1 MKMRPYKPLSLAVL
15 VALAACS
22 QQNQPAATAPVAA
35 ADKPAAEASA
45 PADLGA
51 TSTLKLADLDTS
63 IKPCDDLHGFVDNK
77 WLAANPIPSD
87 RTSWGT
93 FEMLDQR
100 SENAQK
106 AIVEGLAKTSPSAG
120 SLEQLVGDLYA
131 SGMDEAK
138 INGTPAATKL
148 KPILDQ
154 IDAIKTPDDI
164 ASYIDANYAKGIVD
178 VFGFGGQPDFKNS
191 STVIGYAFGGGTNLP
206 EKAYYSDA
214 QYQNIRD
221 GYVAHIAKTLQLA
234 GVSADDAKKQAAAVM
249 AIETE
254 LAGASLSPIEQRD
267 TKNQY
272 TMRTV
277 AEADK
282 ITPHF
287 SWEKFFDGIG
297 VKDVKGFSLAE
308 AKFFGEFDK
317 MLTKVSVDDWKA
329 YLRFHAIDGA
339 SPYLNDDL
347 VTEHFDF
354 YNKTLHGQKE
364 QKVRWKRVLA
374 SVNDDTGEAL
384 GQLYVK
390 QYFTPEAKAS
400 AEKLVGNLR
409 DALKARIEKV
419 SWMGD
424 DTKKKAMEKW
434 ASFMP
439 KIGYPTKWRDWTG
452 LRISRDS
459 YLDNVLAANEFNTR
473 WQLGKIGKPVDRT
486 EWGMTPQTVNA
497 YYNPLQNEIVFPAAI
512 LQPPFFDAKADPALN
527 YGGIGAVIGH
537 EMTHGYDDQG
547 AQFDAQGNQ
556 SDWWT
561 PTDMK
566 GFKERTGKLVAQF
579 NDYVALKD
587 KDGKDVHVKGELT
600 LGENIA
606 DLGGINV
613 AYDALQKALADN
625 PDYQPS
631 TKVDGYTE
639 EQRFFMNFAN
649 IWRRSFKPEEAAVR
663 VNTDPHS
670 PAQFRA
676 MGAPSNMPAFAQ
688 AFECKAGDAMVRPDD
703 KQVVIW

>member
-1 MKMRPYKPLSLAVL
+1 MNMRPYKPLSLAVV

-22 QQNQPAATAPVAA
+22 QQEQPATTTTAAAPAAAAAPV
-35 ADKPAAEASA
+35 
-45 PADLGA
+45 DLGA

-63 IKPCDDLHGFVDNK
+63 INACQDLNGFVNSK
-77 WLAANPIPSD
+77 WLAANPVPND
-87 RTSWGT
+87 RTSWGS
-93 FEMLDQR
+93 FEMLDER

-106 AIVEGLAKTSPSAG
+106 GILEALDKSTPAAG
-120 SLEQLVGDLYA
+120 SLEQLVGDFYA

-148 KPILDQ
+148 KPYLDV

-164 ASYIDANYAKGIVD
+164 VAYIDANYAKGIVD
-178 VFGFGGQPDFKNS
+178 VFSFGGQPDFKNS
-191 STVIGYAFGGGTNLP
+191 SMVIGYAAEGGTNLP
-206 EKAYYSDA
+206 EKAYYSDPK
-214 QYQNIRD
+214 YQNIRD
-221 GYVAHIAKTLQLA
+221 AYVAHIAKTMQLA
-234 GVSADDAKKQAAAVM
+234 GVPADDAKKQAAAVM

-254 LAGASLSPIEQRD
+254 LAGASLSPIEARD

-277 AEADK
+277 AEGDK

-297 VKDVKGFSLAE
+297 VKDVTGFSLAE

-339 SPYLNDDL
+339 AAYLNDDL

-364 QKVRWKRVLA
+364 QKARWKRVLA
-374 SVNDDTGEAL
+374 SVNSQTGEAL

-400 AEKLVGNLR
+400 AEKLVSNLR

-424 DTKKKAMEKW
+424 DTKKKALDKW

-439 KIGYPTKWRDWTG
+439 KIGYPSKWRDWTG
-452 LRISRDS
+452 LKVSRDS
-459 YLDNVLAANEFNTR
+459 YLDNVLAANAFNSA

-512 LQPPFFDAKADPALN
+512 LQPPFFDAKADDALN

-537 EMTHGYDDQG
+537 EMSHGYDDQG
-547 AQFDAQGNQ
+547 AQFDAKGNQ
-556 SDWWT
+556 SEWWT
-561 PTDMK
+561 AADKK
-566 GFKERTGKLVAQF
+566 GFKERTGKLVDQF
-579 NDYVALKD
+579 NDYVAIKD
-587 KDGKDVHVKGELT
+587 PSGDATKDQHVKGPLT

-606 DLGGINV
+606 DLGGLNI
-613 AYDALQKALADN
+613 AFDALQKALAEKNAAD
-625 PDYQPS
+625 P
-631 TKVDGYTE
+631 KIDGYTQN
-639 EQRFFMNFAN
+639 QRFFMNWAN
-649 IWRRSFKPEEAAVR
+649 VWRRNFKPEEAAVR

-688 AFECKAGDAMVRPDD
+688 AFSCKAGDPMVRADD